1 MEIVVDASAVLAVVL
16 DEDERDVILEATE
29 NVTLLSPAVVRFE
42 IGNAL
47 IAMYRRDRI
56 EEKTVREAWNSAEEV
71 PIQLVPV
78 NVEESLEIALEH
90 GIYAY
95 DAYYLNSAAAYRR
108 PLLTLDRNMRRI
120 SENLG
125 IDLVI

>member
-16 DEDERDVILEATE
+16 DEEERDVILEVTE
-29 NVTLLSPAVVRFE
+29 NATLLSPAVVRFE

-56 EEKTVREAWNSAEEV
+56 EERTVREAWNSAEEV

-78 NVEESLEIALEH
+78 NVEDSLEVALEH

-95 DAYYLNSAAAYRR
+95 DAYYLNSAVAYRR
-108 PLLTLDRNMRRI
+108 PLLTLDRNMRRV
-120 SENLG
+120 SEILG